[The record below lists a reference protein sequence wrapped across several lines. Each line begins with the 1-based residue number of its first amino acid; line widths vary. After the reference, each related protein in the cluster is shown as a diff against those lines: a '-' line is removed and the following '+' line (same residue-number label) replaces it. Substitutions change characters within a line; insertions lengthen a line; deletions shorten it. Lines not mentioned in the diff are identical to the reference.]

1 MSTSRPVGIDGAKL
15 RGSTEEYDVCVI
27 GAGAAGLYLTTRL
40 AQVGLR
46 VALLDRGPSKP
57 QRVND
62 GEDFDFLEDR
72 YSGAVEGRDFGVGGS
87 TARWG
92 GLLVPYVQA
101 DVHGDAAWEHIVSAV
116 HRTAGTVL
124 GQLGWNQ
131 SATFEDTWLD
141 TSLRLPIDPSGCG
154 LSQVSSLYLPFR
166 RKNLAWLLSQ
176 ARGASAGCAPTIC
189 VGHTACGWEVTT
201 NDPPR
206 IVAVLAVDPAGDR
219 HAIRARKFVIAA
231 GALESTRCAL
241 ELAALLPTGAL
252 GGHDYLGKCLSDHL
266 SFTAG
271 TFEGADRH
279 RATARLGFRFD
290 NGWMRGLRFVA
301 NDNASA
307 RSFAHAVFDS
317 ADPAFVVA
325 REAMRALQSRR
336 VPQISLA
343 ELAQASSSIPLM
355 LIDRYVRKRLR
366 LSSRTKVRLQVDVE
380 QAPDPNNSLTLLP
393 NHRDRHGRPRLGIR
407 WAIRDSDR
415 QRMARSQSAYLS
427 QLGSLNGFP
436 AVTPCDLVASGA
448 KVYDAYHPVGTCR
461 LGVDDQAVVEPSL
474 RLRGTANVWIAST
487 AVLPSAGSANP
498 TFSMLCLVEDAL
510 PRLADQG

>member
-1 MSTSRPVGIDGAKL
+1 MVSVNGTNL
-15 RGSTEEYDVCVI
+15 RVSTEEYDVCVV
-27 GAGAAGLYLTTRL
+27 GAGAAGLYLTSRL
-40 AQVGLR
+40 AQEGLR

-57 QRVND
+57 QQVSD

-101 DVHGDAAWEHIVSAV
+101 DVRGDAAWQHIVSAV
-116 HRTAGTVL
+116 RRTAGTVL
-124 GQLGWNQ
+124 GQLGWTQ
-131 SATFEDTWLD
+131 SATFDDTWLD

-154 LSQVSSLYLPFR
+154 LGQVSSLYLPFR
-166 RKNLAWLLSQ
+166 RKNLVWLLSR
-176 ARGASAGCAPTIC
+176 AMGASAGCAPT
-189 VGHTACGWEVTT
+189 VYAGHTASGWEVTAS
-201 NDPPR
+201 DPPR
-206 IVAVLAVDPAGDR
+206 VDAVLAVDPAGDR
-219 HAIRARKFVIAA
+219 YTIRAHKFVIAA

-241 ELAALLPTGAL
+241 ELSASLPAGAL
-252 GGHDYLGKCLSDHL
+252 GGHHWLGKCLSDHL

-271 TFEGADRH
+271 TFDGSH
-279 RATARLGFRFD
+279 RQRALERLGFRFED
-290 NGWMRGLRFVA
+290 GWMRGLRFVA
-301 NDNASA
+301 DENTGA

-317 ADPAFVVA
+317 ADPAFQVA

-336 VPQISLA
+336 IPRVSLTEVA
-343 ELAQASSSIPLM
+343 RASSSMPRM
-355 LIDRYVRKRLR
+355 LFDRYVRKRLHH
-366 LSSRTKVRLQVDVE
+366 SSRTVVRLQIDVE

-393 NHRDRHGRPRLGIR
+393 THRDRRGRSRLGIR
-407 WAIRDSDR
+407 WGIRPADN
-415 QRMARSQSAYLS
+415 QRMAESKAAFLS
-427 QLGSLNGFP
+427 QLGSLPDFP

-461 LGVDDQAVVEPSL
+461 LGVDDQAVVDPSL
-474 RLRGTANVWIAST
+474 KLRGTANVWIVST

-510 PRLADQG
+510 PGVADRR